1 MLFFHQGEY
10 IGIDSA
16 HPEQVMSIEDRG
28 TRLIVTY
35 KGWEALAGSGRPN
48 AEAPNYTATVISG
61 YVTKVVSE
69 FDSPRCSR

>member
-1 MLFFHQGEY
+1 
-10 IGIDSA
+10 
-16 HPEQVMSIEDRG
+16 MSIEDRG